1 MEQKMIFISYWE
13 LNPDFD
19 PSEMAEIAQKLISK
33 QLYPAKGV
41 KRIAWYVS
49 TSDFSGISIDEAES
63 EEQLAINSQM
73 WRIAKP
79 GFIKYMRTSPAME
92 ATKILPVLMKL
103 KRQLE

>member
-1 MEQKMIFISYWE
+1 MLFISYWE

-41 KRIAWYVS
+41 KQIGWYVS
-49 TSDFSGISIDEAES
+49 TSDYWGISIDEADS
-63 EEQLAINSQM
+63 EEELAINSQM

-79 GFIKYMRTSPAME
+79 GFIKFMRTSPAME
-92 ATKILPVLMKL
+92 AIKILPVLMKL
-103 KRQLE
+103 KRHLE

>member
-1 MEQKMIFISYWE
+1 MIFISYWE

-33 QLYPAKGV
+33 QLYPTKGV
-41 KRIAWYVS
+41 NQIAWYVS
-49 TSDFSGISIDEAES
+49 TSDYWGISIDEADN
-63 EEQLAINSQM
+63 EEDLAINSQM

-79 GFIKYMRTSPAME
+79 GFLKVMKTSPAME